1 MSFIVD
7 LNEFTGTG
15 EWGNAESK
23 LACQNQ
29 FKVISLNPVFST
41 EVSTFHDLSIPGIT
55 VRTNFPIKNSLT
67 IDSKNIR
74 IYAEF
79 YIQECAVVSKLIAI
93 FNISGQHV
101 ELVVEDDA
109 FGYRARLSE
118 ILWKIKKVSNG
129 VFKVSKVSKVSKNKN
144 VVPLKAILASDIPRR
159 ISTLIATVGKIRD
172 YDLCIDEDLW
182 KAMQV

>member
-79 YIQECAVVSKLIAI
+79 YIQEYAVITKIIAI

-118 ILWKIKKVSNG
+118 ILWKVKKVSNDK
-129 VFKVSKVSKVSKNKN
+129 FKVSKNKN
-144 VVPLKAILASDIPRR
+144 VVPLKAVLASDIPRR
-159 ISTLIATVGKIRD
+159 ISTLIATVGKIQDGKIQD